1 MKRSAEIWQVLP
13 ALVTKVLST
22 ARDWVLLVRVQA
34 FAVPSA
40 WRQGTATTAVVAGGT
55 GAWSR

>member
-13 ALVTKVLST
+13 ACVTRVLST
-22 ARDWVLLVRVQA
+22 PMDCALLVRVQA
-34 FAVPSA
+34 LALPSA

-55 GAWSR
+55 GACSR